1 MANWLRDFA
10 AGMQIGESFM
20 DNVREGQLRRGLSD
34 LSKQKL
40 EEVYAEA
47 PADPNTEQSKML
59 AAQNEGLTNELPATR
74 QVTGYKYG
82 DRTFQYKPPAEYVD
96 ALKAK
101 QRATLFEE
109 YGDIDKA
116 QVYRESATKQLADSY
131 KTIAE
136 TAFAKG
142 TPEAIVSAYSLI
154 NDGFDAKLEKN
165 PDGTLRVLLYPEGQ
179 PDKTE
184 EIFSGDSASVVDW
197 AMKNTNPELYLKF
210 ADAATM
216 RDYRKSLLEDRQ
228 LARED
233 RATAAQDRARQ
244 QEDQLGLRRI
254 EALKRR
260 VDTLAPGTEDH
271 ARALQEYDQAVDQ
284 WGGLRAPQGNPQ
296 GLGPAQGL
304 SQNVV
309 QWRPVVE
316 DATRNLRYVT
326 PDLAMSVIQQES
338 KGNATA
344 VSPAGAVGLM
354 QLMPGTARDL
364 GVSNPYDPVAN
375 IRGGVRYLDDLIA
388 RYDGDVQK
396 GLMAYN
402 WGMGNVDKH
411 LAGQITDVPRETQN
425 YVPSVMSRF
434 GGAQAQG
441 LTPAAP
447 AAVDPRYV
455 EMSKAMK
462 DRMRPGTS
470 LSQAPMSVNDWKV
483 FGEMADGL
491 LENDTAYQ
499 KLTSANDRLLARNKK
514 VQELYNNYLQTSGL
528 GGGGAGWD
536 ANTSM
541 GQLANGQ
548 APGATGTPEGNGGG
562 LTGQDFSAFATA
574 TAAAAREEESKAASA
589 KDQARFDHMVSTW
602 AAGYKQQWFRD
613 MKTSN
618 PAYALGEAR
627 KAIAQIETLYP
638 SLSAKGKKSAELA
651 LRGFWKTFPEL
662 MPKAAN

>member
-1 MANWLRDFA
+1 MNFRAKDFA
-10 AGMQIGESFM
+10 LGWEIGEEAEELGKK
-20 DNVREGQLRRGLSD
+20 NRLREGL
-34 LSKQKL
+34 KKL
-40 EEVYAEA
+40 DEQQVETVTTPQAA
-47 PADPNTEQSKML
+47 NPNTEQSRML
-59 AAQNEGLTNELPATR
+59 AAQNEGLTTELPPTPT
-74 QVTGYKYG
+74 VSGYKYG

-101 QRATLFEE
+101 QRAALFEQ

-116 QVYRESATKQLADSY
+116 QAYREAATKQLADSY

-142 TPEAIVSAYSLI
+142 TPEAIVNAYSLI

-165 PDGTLRVLLYPEGQ
+165 KDGTLRVLLYPEGQ
-179 PDKTE
+179 PDQTE

-470 LSQAPMSVNDWKV
+470 LSQAQIDKIRQEEEDAAMLDPEV
-483 FGEMADGL
+483 A
-491 LENDTAYQ
+491 
-499 KLTSANDRLLARNKK
+499 KLSPDAQQQHIEAQIAKRL
-514 VQELYNNYLQTSGL
+514 
-528 GGGGAGWD
+528 AG
-536 ANTSM
+536 
-541 GQLANGQ
+541 ANGA
-548 APGATGTPEGNGGG
+548 APAVSTPE
-562 LTGQDFSAFATA
+562 Q
-574 TAAAAREEESKAASA
+574 RME
-589 KDQARFDHMVSTW
+589 RFRTI
-602 AAGYKQQWFRD
+602 
-613 MKTSN
+613 
-618 PAYALGEAR
+618 LG
-627 KAIAQIETLYP
+627 IP
-638 SLSAKGKKSAELA
+638 SP
-651 LRGFWKTFPEL
+651 T
-662 MPKAAN
+662 

>member
-1 MANWLRDFA
+1 MANWLKDFA
-10 AGMQIGESFM
+10 AGMAIGENFM
-20 DNVREGQLRRGLSD
+20 DNVREGQLRRGLSELD
-34 LSKQKL
+34 KQQI
-40 EEVYAEA
+40 EEVKTPQA
-47 PADPNTEQSKML
+47 ADPNTEQSKML
-59 AAQNEGLTNELPATR
+59 AAQNEGLTNELPPTPT
-74 QVTGYKYG
+74 VSGYKYG
-82 DRTFQYKPPAEYVD
+82 DQTFQYKPPTEYVD

-101 QRATLFEE
+101 QRAALFEQ

-116 QVYRESATKQLADSY
+116 QVYREAATKQLADSY

-197 AMKNTNPELYLKF
+197 AMRNTNPELYLKF

-233 RATAAQDRARQ
+233 RALAAQDRARQ

-470 LSQAPMSVNDWKV
+470 LSQAQIDKIRQEEEDAAMLDPEV
-483 FGEMADGL
+483 A
-491 LENDTAYQ
+491 
-499 KLTSANDRLLARNKK
+499 KLSPDAQQQHIEAQIAKRL
-514 VQELYNNYLQTSGL
+514 
-528 GGGGAGWD
+528 AG
-536 ANTSM
+536 
-541 GQLANGQ
+541 ANGA
-548 APGATGTPEGNGGG
+548 APAVSTPEQRMERFRTILGIP
-562 LTGQDFSAFATA
+562 AP
-574 TAAAAREEESKAASA
+574 
-589 KDQARFDHMVSTW
+589 QA
-602 AAGYKQQWFRD
+602 
-613 MKTSN
+613 N
-618 PAYALGEAR
+618 
-627 KAIAQIETLYP
+627 
-638 SLSAKGKKSAELA
+638 
-651 LRGFWKTFPEL
+651 
-662 MPKAAN
+662 